1 MKKISSLFLLTA
13 AISLVSAVPTFAA
26 NESSTN
32 ASPPSFDSIAPFV
45 AGEATFPANESS
57 ANTSPSSI
65 DSIAPFV
72 AGESTSVVVAPVT
85 YQFSN
90 PINGAGQYGKITLE
104 SAGKASLYVYYNTGN
119 GVWTSMNIHDPG
131 TSFILLDAGQGSD
144 SLTFYMNLGW
154 QYKVYVFAETHTA
167 KGYIRNYQ

>member
-32 ASPPSFDSIAPFV
+32 ASPSSFDSIAPFV

-57 ANTSPSSI
+57 ANTSSSSI

-85 YQFSN
+85 YTLSN

-104 SAGKASLYVYYNTGN
+104 SAGKASLFIYYNTGN
-119 GVWTSMNIHDPG
+119 GVWTNMGINDPG
-131 TSFILLDAGQGSD
+131 DSGILLDAGEGSE
-144 SLTFYMNLGW
+144 SLDFYMNLGW
-154 QYKVYVFAETHTA
+154 QYKIKVYAETHTA